1 MPGPPP
7 PDVDTAHTALVAS
20 ASCVV
25 DAPPEAVFDYVRR
38 PANHPAINGDGSVRG
53 ARIGPDAP
61 AVGDRFGMRMKALGV
76 PYRTMSKVVE
86 LDEGRRIAWRLTGGH
101 VWRWEMEPE
110 GSGTRVTETFDI
122 STAPTRAVLR
132 LLRLPRHHELN
143 LARSVANVRDHFAS
157 A

>member
-7 PDVDTAHTALVAS
+7 PDVDTAHTDLLASPPGVA
-20 ASCVV
+20 
-25 DAPPEAVFDYVRR
+25 DAPPEPGFDSVRR
-38 PANHPAINGDGSVRG
+38 PPNHPPINGAGSVRG
-53 ARIGPDAP
+53 ARSGPDP
-61 AVGDRFGMRMKALGV
+61 PPPGDRFGMRMKALGV

-122 STAPTRAVLR
+122 STAPTRAALR

-143 LARSVANVRDHFAS
+143 LARS
-157 A
+157 